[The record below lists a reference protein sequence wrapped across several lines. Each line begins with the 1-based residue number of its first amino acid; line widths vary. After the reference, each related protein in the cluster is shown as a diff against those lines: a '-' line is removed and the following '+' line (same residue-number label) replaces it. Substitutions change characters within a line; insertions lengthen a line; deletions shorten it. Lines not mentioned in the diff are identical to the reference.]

1 MFIAVW
7 VAADDNICVF
17 VLVVESVENDN
28 PESFVWPK
36 ASVNTKSLLIGLII
50 KLISGQKIKHIEV
63 FFSETK
69 GPLFSVN
76 SS

>member
-1 MFIAVW
+1 MS
-7 VAADDNICVF
+7 NIK
-17 VLVVESVENDN
+17 
-28 PESFVWPK
+28 W
-36 ASVNTKSLLIGLII
+36 LIGYELKAQIGLDI
-50 KLISGQKIKHIEV
+50 KLISGQKIKYIRV